1 MRRRLTL
8 MFVLTATVVAASIL
22 ANYLLNPY
30 GAWPVALID
39 PIFRKIEHERVATP
53 YMLRVAQPETMLL
66 GSSRVYMGMR
76 IEQGERDGM
85 MNAALSGATI
95 AQLSRVVKVAL
106 LNPRLKRI
114 VWGVD
119 FFAFDEKW
127 KGHDVFFDRR
137 ISNDAALK
145 LEDTLLSLST
155 LSDGYRYLS
164 RSRRG
169 VKKLRP
175 IATSSLPWPMPMVC
189 EQFVATA
196 DHGLQLS
203 DDAEVEQELTED
215 LPDYTTYRF
224 SPETLKLFR
233 DTVAA
238 ARDRGVQ
245 VSMFVPPF
253 SEYELELIRQGG
265 QWETFQRFKR
275 ELAAIGPVW
284 DFSGYN
290 AAARTDGLYMHIMH
304 YKVAV
309 GQEILRIVT
318 GAETS
323 ACGELATAVASSA
336 MRVDSASIDRALAK
350 QEEMREQQTRTESRY
365 SRLVAR
371 AIERRAH
378 GREVEPLGRAAPGSS
393 RESELADR

>member
-1 MRRRLTL
+1 MRRRLML
-8 MFVLTATVVAASIL
+8 MFTLTAALVAAGIF

-30 GAWPVALID
+30 GAWHSALID
-39 PIFRKIEHERVATP
+39 PIFRKIEHERVVTP
-53 YMLRVAQPETMLL
+53 YLLRVAEPETILL

-76 IEQGERDGM
+76 IEQGERDGI

-106 LNPRLKRI
+106 LNSRLKRI

-127 KGHDVFFDRR
+127 KGHDVFFDER
-137 ISNDAALK
+137 ISNNRALK
-145 LEDTLLSLST
+145 FEDTLLSLST
-155 LSDGYRYLS
+155 LSDGYRYFS
-164 RSRRG
+164 RARRG

-175 IATSSLPWPMPMVC
+175 IVTSSLPWPMPMIC

-224 SPETLKLFR
+224 SPKTMKLFR
-233 DTVAA
+233 DTIAE

-245 VSMFVPPF
+245 VTMFVPLF

-265 QWETFQRFKR
+265 QWEMFQNFKR
-275 ELAAIGPVW
+275 ELAATGPFW

-290 AAARTDGLYMHIMH
+290 PAARTDALYMHIMH

-318 GAETS
+318 GATTS
-323 ACGELATAVASSA
+323 DCDELATAVASSA
-336 MRVDSASIDRALAK
+336 MRVDASSIERALTK
-350 QEEMREQQTRTESRY
+350 QEQMREQETRTESRY

-378 GREVEPLGRAAPGSS
+378 GRAVEPLGSAAPEVSH
-393 RESELADR
+393 ESEVAHR